1 MLYPTVDGNAAVISV
16 TCSQKEY
23 SESSG
28 SSEAQWGQKIKNG
41 Y

>member
-1 MLYPTVDGNAAVISV
+1 MLCHTVNGNAAVISV

-23 SESSG
+23 SGSSG
-28 SSEAQWGQKIKNG
+28 SLEAQWAEKINNG

>member
-1 MLYPTVDGNAAVISV
+1 MLCHTVSENAAVISV
-16 TCSQKEY
+16 TCSQKEH

-28 SSEAQWGQKIKNG
+28 SLEAQWGEKIKRG

>member
-1 MLYPTVDGNAAVISV
+1 MSHFVNGNAAVIAV

-23 SESSG
+23 SQSSG
-28 SSEAQWGQKIKNG
+28 GLEAQWEEKIKNG